1 MADEILHRRNITV
14 GGMKGQ
20 DKTHAARARLPTRAA
35 LPPPPRVI
43 DTATCA
49 DTASVSAGRRVS
61 SKSGSMTARVISPS
75 GAALPG
81 IPKAH
86 FFDPVFCA
94 MVRWSG
100 MAAGTG
106 GTANSRR

>member
-1 MADEILHRRNITV
+1 MELVFQGDRKTMKQPSRLALRIKGIESLRIFESGIEEDLMQTV
-14 GGMKGQ
+14 GE
-20 DKTHAARARLPTRAA
+20 L
-35 LPPPPRVI
+35 V
-43 DTATCA
+43 
-49 DTASVSAGRRVS
+49 